1 MVWPEKQKRIFMLTD
16 GMVDNKQ
23 QVIEKSTG
31 TNDMKFYTFG
41 FGDGCDKDLVEKVA
55 KQGRGSHDLIGDDK
69 SHLVGGKIILALEK
83 AFEPSFQQCKYKYS
97 LLGATVEEK
106 FLGEVHRNELVYKTL
121 FVPEQ
126 DLESFLFEFEY

>member
-1 MVWPEKQKRIFMLTD
+1 MLTD

-69 SHLVGGKIILALEK
+69 SHLVGGKIIKALEK
-83 AFEPSFQQCKYKYS
+83 AFEPSFKECKYTYS
-97 LLGATVEEK
+97 LNNAI
-106 FLGEVHRNELVYKTL
+106 
-121 FVPEQ
+121 
-126 DLESFLFEFEY
+126 

>member
-1 MVWPEKQKRIFMLTD
+1 MLTD

-41 FGDGCDKDLVEKVA
+41 FGDGCDKDLVERVA
-55 KQGRGSHDLIGDDK
+55 INGRGSHELIGDDK

-83 AFEPSFQQCKYKYS
+83 AFEPSFKNCKYRFS
-97 LLGATVEEK
+97 HGTTIEEQK
-106 FLGEVHRNELVYKTL
+106 LGEIHRNELIYKTL
-121 FVPEQ
+121 FVPEDELKTFQ
-126 DLESFLFEFEY
+126 FEFEY